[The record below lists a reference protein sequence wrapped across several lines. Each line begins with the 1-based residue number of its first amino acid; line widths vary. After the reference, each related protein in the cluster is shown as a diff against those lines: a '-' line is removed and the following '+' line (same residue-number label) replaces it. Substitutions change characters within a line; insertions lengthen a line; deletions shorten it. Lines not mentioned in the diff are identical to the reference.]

1 VSGSSTVTLT
11 HRRRRARHTLHRHRN
26 DAIRATADQR
36 ARANLWRDWG
46 AQATTVFADDPVPLS
61 EEATLLEL
69 AGGLTAKLNTRL
81 SVFAQA
87 GFQFAVL
94 QGGENTVRNGVK
106 GDFGVRYAW

>member
-1 VSGSSTVTLT
+1 
-11 HRRRRARHTLHRHRN
+11 
-26 DAIRATADQR
+26 
-36 ARANLWRDWG
+36 
-46 AQATTVFADDPVPLS
+46 
-61 EEATLLEL
+61 L